1 MEDLTGR
8 EFKNRLYENFSLIGK
23 ALSAPKRLEI
33 IDILCQAERTVDSLS
48 REAAISVANTSR
60 HLQVLRAARLVE
72 ARKDGN
78 FVYYRLADGSV
89 WMLLSMVRD
98 LASQRI
104 AEVNQIVET
113 FFTSRDELE
122 PINRDNL
129 IERVKAGL
137 VVVIDVR
144 PKEEYLAGHIS
155 GARSLPV
162 DEIKSRLVE
171 LPRDVEIV
179 AYCRGPYC
187 VFSLEAVEILRSRE
201 FSAVRFEDGVRDW
214 SDAGLPITVGEEA

>member
-33 IDILCQAERTVDSLS
+33 IDILCQAERTVESLS